1 MISFANSILM
11 VGRDSAN
18 FQWEEW
24 KYEESRPRVST
35 ISVRSLQFQFSN
47 NKKVWIKEHILNQT
61 KSASAMPALN
71 REMHQNFTP
80 ILWTPPPSTNFLS
93 HDYTSWIQISC
104 NTSARPAPLPVEAH
118 LWVAQSMTRVTLK
131 IMEIRRNESL
141 KLHVYPKLHRRLFWF
156 LSEVENRIRCS
167 ILRASKQRKT
177 RAASDWSLCWY
188 KIKAQDTFR
197 CIIYSDRNRW
207 KETRQASTSSGTE
220 CFLG

>member
-80 ILWTPPPSTNFLS
+80 ILWTPPPSTNLS
-93 HDYTSWIQISC
+93 FTWLYLLNSDILQYLSTSCPLTGGSPPL
-104 NTSARPAPLPVEAH
+104 SRPEYDAGN
-118 LWVAQSMTRVTLK
+118 LK
-131 IMEIRRNESL
+131 N
-141 KLHVYPKLHRRLFWF
+141 YGD
-156 LSEVENRIRCS
+156 
-167 ILRASKQRKT
+167 SKKGV
-177 RAASDWSLCWY
+177 
-188 KIKAQDTFR
+188 IKAPCLPKIASSTILVLIRSGEPYKMLYLTRFEAKKDSRRFR
-197 CIIYSDRNRW
+197 LKSLLI
-207 KETRQASTSSGTE
+207 
-220 CFLG
+220 